1 METKNIIETNLLSI
15 GYQYNN
21 TVAEAISIQI
31 KKAKLVAIIGV
42 NGSGKSTLLKT
53 LSGIQPALSGHFFL
67 NGKAF
72 QNYNNQSLASL
83 ISLVLTQQ
91 NFSKNL
97 SVLEFISLGRHPYTN
112 WLGITSRA
120 DKKIIARAIQQVGI
134 ENLKAKK
141 CDELSDGQL
150 QKVMIARALAQNT
163 PVILM
168 DEPTSHLD
176 MYHKAQVLHLL
187 KSITQ
192 ETQKSIVF
200 ATHEI
205 NLALQLCDQIILIH
219 QGKVVQGSPSEL
231 IQQKVLLDL
240 FPKDL
245 IVFDE
250 ISKSFRMSNKKKH
263 SD

>member
-1 METKNIIETNLLSI
+1 MKKQYLIETKELSI
-15 GYQYNN
+15 GYHPNEP
-21 TVAEAISIQI
+21 VANAISVQI
-31 KKAKLVAIIGV
+31 EKANLVAIIGI

-53 LSGIQPALSGHFFL
+53 LAGIQNALSGDFFL

-72 QNYNNQSLASL
+72 KAYHHQELASF

-91 NFSKNL
+91 HFSKNL

-112 WLGITSRA
+112 WLGITSRV
-120 DKKIIARAIQQVGI
+120 DHKIIAKAIQQVDI
-134 ENLKAKK
+134 ENLKTKK

-150 QKVMIARALAQNT
+150 QKVMIARALVQNT
-163 PVILM
+163 PAILM

-187 KSITQ
+187 KNITQ
-192 ETQKSIVF
+192 ETQKSVVF

-205 NLALQLCDQIILIH
+205 NLALQMCDQIIFIN
-219 QGKVVQGSPSEL
+219 QGKVIQGSPDQL
-231 IQQKVLLDL
+231 IHQKVLLDL

-245 IVFDE
+245 ICFDE
-250 ISKSFRMSNKKKH
+250 TTRSFRISNPKK
-263 SD
+263 

>member
-1 METKNIIETNLLSI
+1 MENKSIIATKQLCI
-15 GYQYNN
+15 GYQNN
-21 TVAEAISIQI
+21 KPVADAISIQI
-31 KKAKLVAIIGV
+31 EKAKLVAIIGV

-53 LSGIQPALSGHFFL
+53 LSGIQPALSGNFFL

-72 QNYNNQSLASL
+72 QNYNHQSLASL

-97 SVLEFISLGRHPYTN
+97 SVIEFISLGRHPYTN

-120 DKKIIARAIQQVGI
+120 DKIIIAKAIQQVGI
-134 ENLKAKK
+134 EKLKGKK

-163 PVILM
+163 PAILM

-205 NLALQLCDQIILIH
+205 NLAMQLCDQIILINK
-219 QGKVVQGSPSEL
+219 GKVIQGSPNEL
-231 IQQKVLLDL
+231 IAQKVLLDL

-245 IVFDE
+245 IRFDE
-250 ISKSFRMSNKKKH
+250 ATKSFRISTKKKQT
-263 SD
+263 